1 MRRREFITLVGG
13 TAAIWPLAARAQQ
26 PKQVRRIGVVMNL
39 SENDPD
45 AQRRIEA
52 FRDALRE
59 LGWTDGRNATIDT
72 HLAAGDATEVRSAI
86 SEMVEFRPEVI
97 LVTATNVL
105 TLLRP
110 VAPGTPIV
118 FVLVSDP
125 VGQGFVDS
133 LAHPGGRI
141 TGFTSF
147 EFSMSGKWLET
158 LKEVVPQI
166 TRAALIFNPET
177 APYGEK
183 YFPPLQSAAQLLGV
197 EPLVFRVRSLGEIEK
212 TVSTF
217 AHSQGSKGLIVIPD
231 AFTVAHRAPVIAL
244 AAANRLPSIYSFR
257 FFTTEGGLLSYGIDN
272 IDLYRRAASYVDKIL
287 KGANPAELPIQQ
299 PTKFELVVNVKTA
312 KALGLAVSQSL
323 LARAD
328 EVIE

>member
-1 MRRREFITLVGG
+1 MKRRDFIKLFGFG
-13 TAAIWPLAARAQQ
+13 AATWPLSARAQQ
-26 PKQVRRIGVVMNL
+26 SNRVRRIGVVLNL
-39 SENDPD
+39 PENDPD
-45 AQRRIEA
+45 TQRRIEA
-52 FRDALRE
+52 FQDALKE
-59 LGWTDGRNATIDT
+59 LGWADGRNATIDVRVV
-72 HLAAGDATEVRSAI
+72 AGDAPDVRSAI
-86 SEMVEFRPEVI
+86 SEMVKLRPEVI
-97 LVTATNVL
+97 LSTATNVL
-105 TLLRP
+105 ALLRP

-147 EFSMSGKWLET
+147 EFSMASKWLET
-158 LKEVVPQI
+158 LKEMIPHL

-183 YFPPLQSAAQLLGV
+183 YFVPLQSAAQLLGV
-197 EPLVFRVRSLGEIEK
+197 EPLVLRVHSLEEVEK
-212 TVSTF
+212 TLTSF
-217 AHSQGSKGLIVIPD
+217 AHAQGSNGLIVIPD
-231 AFTVAHRAPVIAL
+231 TFNIAHRAAVIAI

-257 FFTTEGGLLSYGIDN
+257 YFATEGGLISYGIDN
-272 IDLYRRAASYVDKIL
+272 IDLYRRAASYVDQIL

-299 PTKFELVVNVKTA
+299 PTKFELVINLKTA
-312 KALGLAVSQSL
+312 KMLGLIVPTSL

>member
-1 MRRREFITLVGG
+1 MRRREFITLLGG

-59 LGWTDGRNATIDT
+59 LGWTDGRNATIDIR
-72 HLAAGDATEVRSAI
+72 LAAGDATEVRSAI
-86 SEMVEFRPEVI
+86 SEMVGFRPEVI

-133 LAHPGGRI
+133 LAHPGGKNYGIHELR
-141 TGFTSF
+141 
-147 EFSMSGKWLET
+147 
-158 LKEVVPQI
+158 
-166 TRAALIFNPET
+166 IFN
-177 APYGEK
+177 
-183 YFPPLQSAAQLLGV
+183 
-197 EPLVFRVRSLGEIEK
+197 VR
-212 TVSTF
+212 
-217 AHSQGSKGLIVIPD
+217 
-231 AFTVAHRAPVIAL
+231 
-244 AAANRLPSIYSFR
+244 
-257 FFTTEGGLLSYGIDN
+257 
-272 IDLYRRAASYVDKIL
+272 
-287 KGANPAELPIQQ
+287 
-299 PTKFELVVNVKTA
+299 
-312 KALGLAVSQSL
+312 
-323 LARAD
+323 
-328 EVIE
+328 

>member
-1 MRRREFITLVGG
+1 MRRRDFISIVGS
-13 TAAIWPLAARAQQ
+13 AAAWPLTTRAQQ
-26 PKQVRRIGVVMNL
+26 LNPVRRIGVVMNL

-45 AQRRIEA
+45 ARRRIEA
-52 FRDALRE
+52 FRNALNE
-59 LGWTDGRNATIDT
+59 FGWTDGRNATIDL
-72 HLAAGDATEVRSAI
+72 HFAAGDASQIRSAI
-86 SEMVEFRPEVI
+86 SEMIGLQPEVI
-97 LVTATNVL
+97 LATATNVL
-105 TLLRP
+105 SLLRP

-158 LKEVVPQI
+158 LKELVPHI
-166 TRAALIFNPET
+166 TRIALIFNPDT

-183 YFPPLQSAAQLLGV
+183 YLGPLQSAAQLLRV
-197 EPLVFRVRSLGEIEK
+197 EPLAFRVHTLEEVEKSL
-212 TVSTF
+212 TSF
-217 AHSQGSKGLIVIPD
+217 ARFEGSNGLIVIPD
-231 AFTVAHRAPVIAL
+231 AFTVAHRAAVITL

-257 FFTTEGGLLSYGIDN
+257 FFATEGGLISYGIDN
-272 IDLYRRAASYVDKIL
+272 IDLYQRAASYVDKIL
-287 KGANPAELPIQQ
+287 RGANPAELPIQE
-299 PTKFELVVNVKTA
+299 PTKFELVVNLKTA
-312 KALGLAVSQSL
+312 KTLGLTVSQSL
-323 LARAD
+323 IARAD